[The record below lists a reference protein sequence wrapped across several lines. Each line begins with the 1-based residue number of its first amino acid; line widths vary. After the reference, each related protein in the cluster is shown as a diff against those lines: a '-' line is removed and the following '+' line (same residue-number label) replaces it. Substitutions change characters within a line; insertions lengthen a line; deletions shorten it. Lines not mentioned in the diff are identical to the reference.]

1 MKRRIKNDIMSDLR
15 PDNVGYYGKPISS
28 LTKDELIKAVL
39 ELAEI
44 IHNCPVKG
52 RCNGILERIEQEKAK

>member
-1 MKRRIKNDIMSDLR
+1 MSNFR
-15 PDNVGYYGKPISS
+15 PDNVGYYGKPIST

-44 IHNCPVKG
+44 IITCPQNGKCKDVVKPSG
-52 RCNGILERIEQEKAK
+52 QEKAKK

>member
-1 MKRRIKNDIMSDLR
+1 MSHFH
-15 PDNVGYYGKPISS
+15 PDNVGYYGKPVSS
-28 LTKDELIKAVL
+28 LTKVELLKAVL

-52 RCNGILERIEQEKAK
+52 RCNEILERIEREKAKK